1 MLRIIAGKYRHLLIK
16 APEVTTTRP
25 TTDKVREALMS
36 IIGEKVIDAV
46 ILDLF
51 AGSGALGLES
61 LSRGGRECYFL
72 DKNFKAYQAIKNNI
86 ETLKIEEQTHVN
98 KGDFHTYLK
107 SLSDKN
113 IKFDIVYLDP
123 PYKFKEYYQEAVDLL
138 IELNL
143 LSKDCLIVKE
153 SDEELN
159 EDERFVSHKKYHYGI
174 VYLLLERTLK

>member
-72 DKNFKAYQAIKNNI
+72 DKNL
-86 ETLKIEEQTHVN
+86 LKT
-98 KGDFHTYLK
+98 K
-107 SLSDKN
+107 
-113 IKFDIVYLDP
+113 
-123 PYKFKEYYQEAVDLL
+123 
-138 IELNL
+138 
-143 LSKDCLIVKE
+143 
-153 SDEELN
+153 
-159 EDERFVSHKKYHYGI
+159 
-174 VYLLLERTLK
+174 